1 MLISSDCCAIRAS
14 SLHLSIYIYIS
25 LYDDRSA
32 AYIRVG
38 NFLLRALLCRARPR
52 PSRRWTTPGTCNAN
66 SQQVAF
72 KIRTYCQSVGA
83 VARQFRLFSFPFIL
97 LRSPGTSP
105 LPGNPVKSPSILD
118 WFGLF
123 RQELVRDFP
132 FARPQD
138 YPRWNSLWIHSGVL
152 RGLNQASTA
161 MTIFWL
167 SWQLVIINEIKLV
180 SRWMW
185 MESNVGLVG
194 CIYFWVSRR
203 HLLYSCTSLNFY
215 TRSLI
220 RFRLYSSQLRS
231 VSLANAN

>member
-83 VARQFRLFSFPFIL
+83 VARQFRSLFFSFH
-97 LRSPGTSP
+97 SPPLAWHIASP
-105 LPGNPVKSPSILD
+105 RKS
-118 WFGLF
+118 
-123 RQELVRDFP
+123 RQIAEYSRLIRAIQTR
-132 FARPQD
+132 ARPRF
-138 YPRWNSLWIHSGVL
+138 PVRSAPGLSKMKFVMNSFGGTTRL
-152 RGLNQASTA
+152 
-161 MTIFWL
+161 
-167 SWQLVIINEIKLV
+167 
-180 SRWMW
+180 
-185 MESNVGLVG
+185 ES
-194 CIYFWVSRR
+194 S
-203 HLLYSCTSLNFY
+203 
-215 TRSLI
+215 
-220 RFRLYSSQLRS
+220 
-231 VSLANAN
+231 